1 MNYLSSE
8 ESGKIVSDYLG
19 VGVVCKGKTK
29 GGVSS
34 FVLEFETTGG
44 DKYYFKQ
51 GNKNYILQKELSQKL
66 FEQGLVQPS
75 IVLATDPD
83 MLEKGVVGESVA
95 DIADRSRRLV
105 VVEKFGEYLAKIHDN
120 KIVGWGELV
129 SINEAR
135 CGSYL
140 EYYEYLLPKV
150 DEGLL
155 PIVKRVLENTK
166 ESCLNHADTCYVHT
180 YVDRE
185 ENFWGLI
192 DFDDV
197 LGAPNLYDLAE
208 FHGGLDG
215 DEEMWNRFMSGY
227 AKTGVFVDTNSVE
240 FLVNE
245 YLVFLDSAVWY
256 AKSGKP
262 ELEKNRQRDLLR
274 MEGLVSKIKKLQ

>member
-1 MNYLSSE
+1 MNYLDSE

-75 IVLATDPD
+75 IVLATDQY

-129 SINEAR
+129 SINVAR

-155 PIVKRVLENTK
+155 PIVKRVLENTN

-185 ENFWGLI
+185 ENFWGLM
-192 DFDDV
+192 DFDEV
-197 LGAPNLYDLAE
+197 LGAPCLYEVGE
-208 FHGGLDG
+208 F
-215 DEEMWNRFMSGY
+215 
-227 AKTGVFVDTNSVE
+227 
-240 FLVNE
+240 
-245 YLVFLDSAVWY
+245 
-256 AKSGKP
+256 
-262 ELEKNRQRDLLR
+262 
-274 MEGLVSKIKKLQ
+274 